1 MTNHYV
7 PYYKSQLCA
16 IPADS
21 ITFQALLRLLQ
32 AFTAL
37 SGALLYRVL
46 VHLVGVPWKLPVT
59 SGRFR
64 EVPHPS

>member
-37 SGALLYRVL
+37 SSALLYRV
-46 VHLVGVPWKLPVT
+46 
-59 SGRFR
+59 
-64 EVPHPS
+64 

>member
-21 ITFQALLRLLQ
+21 TTFQALPWLLW

-37 SGALLYRVL
+37 SGALLYWV
-46 VHLVGVPWKLPVT
+46 
-59 SGRFR
+59 
-64 EVPHPS
+64 